1 MALALENVSKHFGSL
16 VAIKNLSLSFDVGSI
31 YSIIGPNGAGKS
43 TVVNMI
49 AGSYSVTSGAIRL
62 GSSVL
67 NTLPKHR
74 IARLGVSR
82 TYQNLRLF
90 DGMTVLENLEV
101 CFFPQSWLTFPT
113 GAKRLSK
120 TERLDICHACLA
132 EFHLSDVAGVLAGD
146 LPYGRQKILEL
157 ARAFVTQAPI
167 VLLDEPAAGLNHTET
182 KDMAAMIAGL
192 KRADRAII
200 LVEHDM
206 DLVMTISDRIDVL
219 NYGELLCSGTPD
231 VVRTNERV
239 QEAYL
244 GTAEELDDIRKLAQS
259 RRAQGGL
266 RANAGIVRH

>member
-16 VAIKNLSLSFDVGSI
+16 VAIKNLSLTFDVGSV

-62 GSSVL
+62 GASVL
-67 NTLPKHR
+67 NRLPKHR
-74 IARLGVSR
+74 VAQLGIAR

-101 CFFPQSWLTFPT
+101 CFFPQSWLTYLT
-113 GAKRLSK
+113 GARRLGKS
-120 TERLDICHACLA
+120 ERLDICHACL
-132 EFHLSDVAGVLAGD
+132 ERFGLSDVADTLAGD

-157 ARAFVTQAPI
+157 ARAFVTEAPI

-182 KDMAAMIAGL
+182 KDMAALIASL

-206 DLVMTISDRIDVL
+206 DMVMSISDRIDVL
-219 NYGELLCSGTPD
+219 NYGELLCSGTPEL
-231 VVRTNERV
+231 VRTNEKV

-244 GTAEELDDIRKLAQS
+244 GTTEELDTIRKLAQG

-266 RANAGIVRH
+266 RSNAGIVRH